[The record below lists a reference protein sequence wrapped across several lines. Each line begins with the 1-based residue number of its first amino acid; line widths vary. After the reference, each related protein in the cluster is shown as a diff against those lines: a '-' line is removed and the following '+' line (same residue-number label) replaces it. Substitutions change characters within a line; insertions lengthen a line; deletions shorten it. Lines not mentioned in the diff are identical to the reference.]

1 MVNKSTKEL
10 LIDLG
15 NYNYSPEVLELKKMY
30 DYINQEKYLTNENK
44 FNFMSGDPINYK
56 PYPPIINH
64 LKRTLKRKDLFE
76 YQLSN
81 GNKKDKTVISDY
93 LNNIGINANEDNIT
107 FTYSTTHAFNLIF
120 DCLGKSGD
128 GIIIPSPNY
137 GLFDFI
143 PERYGLKV
151 IPLPLKKDDNWL
163 INIEDFEKELKNFN
177 EQNQGFK
184 IKFFYNMNPHNP
196 TGKVMSDREINIIN
210 RIGEL
215 SLKYDFYIID
225 DMIYRD
231 LTYDSSKMPKP
242 FSSIASYFNNTISL
256 FGISKSYNLASIR
269 SGLIVSNNKISNMF
283 QNKIYHQMDS
293 LSIINIQSLV
303 SAFDINNKKLYKKYF
318 SNLKSKY
325 MFNFEILKYLIEGIN
340 TTSPFNLISK
350 DKYMKIIKKYILKDD
365 YKYALY
371 NTSKLSFVSNLE
383 KIESGYFSLLSI
395 KSNKNYYDLFDEL
408 FNKANI
414 KVICGNSIMYPY
426 SQEKIIRIN
435 YAVETKTLI
444 LGIVGLKKYLE
455 KSKKKL

>member
-1 MVNKSTKEL
+1 MVNKSTKKL

-15 NYNYSPEVLELKKMY
+15 NYDYSQEVLELKKMY
-30 DYINQEKYLTNENK
+30 DYINQEKYLPNENK

-56 PYPPIINH
+56 PYPPIIKH

-81 GNKKDKTVISDY
+81 GNKKDKTIISDY
-93 LNNIGINANEDNIT
+93 LKNIGINANEDNIT

-151 IPLPLKKDDNWL
+151 IPLTLKEDDNWL
-163 INIEDFEKELKNFN
+163 INIEDFEKELKKFN
-177 EQNQGFK
+177 SQNKDFK

-196 TGKVMSDREINIIN
+196 TGKVMSAKDTDIIKK
-210 RIGEL
+210 IGEL
-215 SLKYDFYIID
+215 SLKYGFYVID

-231 LTYDSSKMPKP
+231 LTFDNSKMPKP
-242 FSSIASYFNNTISL
+242 FSSIESYFNNTISL

-269 SGLIVSNNKISNMF
+269 SGLIVSNNKISNMI

-303 SAFDINNKKLYKKYF
+303 SAFNVNNKKQYKKYF
-318 SNLKSKY
+318 SNLKIKY
-325 MFNFEILKYLIEGIN
+325 MYNFEILKYLIEGIE
-340 TTSPFNLISK
+340 TKSTFKLISK
-350 DKYMKIIKKYILKDD
+350 DKYIKIMKKYISKED
-365 YKYALY
+365 YNFALHD
-371 NTSKLSFVSNLE
+371 TSKLSFVSNLE
-383 KIESGYFSLLSI
+383 DIESGYFSLLSI
-395 KSNKNYYDLFDEL
+395 KSNKNYYELFDEL

-414 KVICGNSIMYPY
+414 KVICGNSIMYPNNE
-426 SQEKIIRIN
+426 EKIIRIN
-435 YAVETKTLI
+435 FAVELNVLI
-444 LGIVGLKKYLE
+444 MGIIELKKYLE
-455 KSKKKL
+455 KS